1 VTPEE
6 LAEQLRTRDIP
17 WHAATSQRTLVRI
30 EARLNAPR
38 RSPAPRLAFAL
49 AVMLAVLGLWLVPR
63 YWLAQHSSVPPTLR
77 DARATVTLPDTSLA
91 LLDRDAHI
99 DVPEHSDAAL
109 SIVQDHGSVE
119 YRVTPGLKRTFTVRA
134 RNLEIRVVGT
144 AFTVA
149 LEPNATVIAVDHGR
163 VLVSDG
169 ADTVA
174 LTAHDR
180 RAYPIAAGPAIAN
193 SAPESAPAAPLASGV
208 PDAAVPTHSGA
219 SLSGSAEPPGQSL
232 LQEADRARRAG
243 KFPQAI
249 AALQKFVQASPTDPR
264 VPSAAFTLGRLYRQ
278 TGNLGAA
285 AGAFRLSYQRDA
297 SGALAEDARAQEI
310 EALSAASAWDSAR
323 AAAKKYLELYPHG
336 RYQSRIAPLL
346 E

>member
-1 VTPEE
+1 MTPEE

-17 WHAATSQRTLVRI
+17 WNAAAAQRTLARV
-30 EARLNAPR
+30 EARLHPPR
-38 RSPAPRLAFAL
+38 RGPAPRLAFAL
-49 AVMLAVLGLWLVPR
+49 AAMVAVLGLWLAPR
-63 YWLAQHSSVPPTLR
+63 YFHAQRGAPAAPG

-99 DVPEHSDAAL
+99 DVPEHSDSAL
-109 SIVQDHGSVE
+109 SIVQDRGSVE

-144 AFTVA
+144 AFTVT
-149 LEPNATVIAVDHGR
+149 LEPNSTVVAVDHGR
-163 VLVSDG
+163 VLVSNG

-180 RAYPIAAGPAIAN
+180 RAYPIAAGPVIAN
-193 SAPESAPAAPLASGV
+193 SAPAESALAAPPASGV
-208 PDAAVPTHSGA
+208 PDAAPSHSGA
-219 SLSGSAEPPGQSL
+219 SLSGSAEPPGQPL

-243 KFPQAI
+243 KWPQAI